1 MDWMVYISSVI
12 LTCSVTSSIA
22 VGAKKRARTPTRV
35 LCLGITSNSCW
46 PLYIVIIVFVLQ
58 KGKEIWC
65 NILFMHHVELFMK
78 NKTFVKYFI
87 ICFLVTETIELL
99 FNIVRKESGFDIV
112 VGLITSILISLAIA
126 TGLPKIFGY
135 LDRKKNGN

>member
-1 MDWMVYISSVI
+1 
-12 LTCSVTSSIA
+12 
-22 VGAKKRARTPTRV
+22 
-35 LCLGITSNSCW
+35 
-46 PLYIVIIVFVLQ
+46 
-58 KGKEIWC
+58 
-65 NILFMHHVELFMK
+65 MHHVELFMK

-99 FNIVRKESGFDIV
+99 FNIVRKESGFDIA